1 MNEHQKKNFRIYEAV
16 SHEAAMDAAKSSGAS
31 EDAIGKI
38 RVVRD
43 EMAAALDL

>member
-1 MNEHQKKNFRIYEAV
+1 
-16 SHEAAMDAAKSSGAS
+16 MDSAKESGAS